1 MKTNPEFIAR
11 DIAGELVLVPVG
23 TAAKDFSGL
32 VTCNEVGAFIW
43 KTLEKGA
50 TMDELV
56 AAILD
61 EFETDERTARGDAEE
76 FIAKLK
82 EINAVEKRKNPPA

>member
-11 DIAGELVLVPVG
+11 DIADELVLVPVG
-23 TAAKDFSGL
+23 TAAKSFGGL

-43 KTLEKGA
+43 KTLENGA

-61 EFETDERTARGDAEE
+61 EFETDEQTARSDAEE
-76 FIAKLK
+76 FVAKLK
-82 EINAVEKRKNPPA
+82 EINAVI

>member
-23 TAAKDFSGL
+23 TAAKNYAGL

-43 KTLEKGA
+43 KTLESEKS
-50 TMDELV
+50 MDELV
-56 AAILD
+56 NAILD
-61 EFETDERTARGDAEE
+61 EFEINEATARKDAEE
-76 FIAKLK
+76 FVEKLK
-82 EINAVEKRKNPPA
+82 NINAVM

>member
-23 TAAKDFSGL
+23 RAAQNCKGL
-32 VTCNEVGAFIW
+32 ITCNEMGAFIW
-43 KTLEKGA
+43 RRLENEIS
-50 TMDELV
+50 MDALT

-61 EFETDERTARGDAEE
+61 EFEVDEATARADAEE
-76 FIAKLK
+76 FVAKLK
-82 EINAVEKRKNPPA
+82 EIGAVTE

>member
-23 TAAKDFSGL
+23 TAAKNYGGL

-43 KTLEKGA
+43 KKLEGGM

-56 AAILD
+56 SAILE
-61 EFETDERTARGDAEE
+61 EFEIDETTAKSDAEE
-76 FIAKLK
+76 FVEKLK
-82 EINAVEKRKNPPA
+82 KINAVI

>member
-11 DIAGELVLVPVG
+11 DIAGELVLVPIG
-23 TAAKDFSGL
+23 TAAKNYGGL

-43 KTLEKGA
+43 KKLEDGK

-56 AAILD
+56 NAMLD
-61 EFETDERTARGDAEE
+61 EFEVDEPTARNDAEE
-76 FIAKLK
+76 FIGRLK
-82 EINAVEKRKNPPA
+82 EIGAVI

>member
-23 TAAKDFSGL
+23 TAAKNYGGL

-43 KTLEKGA
+43 KKLEGGM

-56 AAILD
+56 GAILD
-61 EFETDERTARGDAEE
+61 EFEIDEPTAKKDAEE
-76 FIAKLK
+76 FIEKLK
-82 EINAVEKRKNPPA
+82 KINAVI

>member
-1 MKTNPEFIAR
+1 MCRGSGSATDMLP
-11 DIAGELVLVPVG
+11 
-23 TAAKDFSGL
+23 AKSFGGL

-43 KTLEKGA
+43 KTLENGA

-61 EFETDERTARGDAEE
+61 EFETDEQTARSDAEE
-76 FIAKLK
+76 FVAKLK
-82 EINAVEKRKNPPA
+82 EINAVI

>member
-23 TAAKDFSGL
+23 TAAKNYGGL

-43 KTLEKGA
+43 KKLEGGM

-56 AAILD
+56 SAILD
-61 EFETDERTARGDAEE
+61 EFEIDEPTAKSDAEE
-76 FIAKLK
+76 FVEKLK
-82 EINAVEKRKNPPA
+82 KINAVI

>member
-1 MKTNPEFIAR
+1 
-11 DIAGELVLVPVG
+11 
-23 TAAKDFSGL
+23 
-32 VTCNEVGAFIW
+32 
-43 KTLEKGA
+43 
-50 TMDELV
+50 MDELV

-82 EINAVEKRKNPPA
+82 EINAVE

>member
-23 TAAKDFSGL
+23 TAAKNYGGL

-43 KTLEKGA
+43 KTLETGA
-50 TMDELV
+50 DMDGLV
-56 AAILD
+56 EAIFA
-61 EFETDERTARGDAEE
+61 EFDIDAQTARTDAEE
-76 FIAKLK
+76 FIAKLR
-82 EINAVEKRKNPPA
+82 EINAVL

>member
-1 MKTNPEFIAR
+1 MKTNPEFVAR

-23 TAAKDFSGL
+23 TAAKSCKGL

-43 KTLEKGA
+43 KQLENEKD
-50 TMDELV
+50 MDSLV

-61 EFETDERTARGDAEE
+61 EFEIDEATARGDAEE
-76 FIAKLK
+76 FVNKLI
-82 EINAVEKRKNPPA
+82 ELGAII

>member
-23 TAAKDFSGL
+23 TAAKNYGGL

-43 KTLEKGA
+43 KTLETGA
-50 TMDELV
+50 DMDGLV
-56 AAILD
+56 EAILA
-61 EFETDERTARGDAEE
+61 EFDIDAQTARTDAEE
-76 FIAKLK
+76 FIAKLR
-82 EINAVEKRKNPPA
+82 EINAVL

>member
-1 MKTNPEFIAR
+1 MRSAPAMPTW
-11 DIAGELVLVPVG
+11 
-23 TAAKDFSGL
+23 AAVKG
-32 VTCNEVGAFIW
+32 NEVLLNSQDGTGDSNGNI
-43 KTLEKGA
+43 
-50 TMDELV
+50 MNELV

-82 EINAVEKRKNPPA
+82 EINAVE

>member
-23 TAAKDFSGL
+23 TAAKNYGGL

-43 KTLEKGA
+43 KKLETGA
-50 TMDELV
+50 DMDELV
-56 AAILD
+56 EAILT
-61 EFETDERTARGDAEE
+61 EFDIDAQTARTDAEE
-76 FIAKLK
+76 FIAKLR
-82 EINAVEKRKNPPA
+82 EINAVL

>member
-23 TAAKDFSGL
+23 TAAKNYGGL

-43 KTLEKGA
+43 KKLEQE
-50 TMDELV
+50 TTIDELV
-56 AAILD
+56 SAILD
-61 EFETDERTARGDAEE
+61 EFEIDEATAKADAEE
-76 FIAKLK
+76 FVGKLK
-82 EINAVEKRKNPPA
+82 KINAVI

>member
-23 TAAKDFSGL
+23 SAAKACKGL

-43 KTLEKGA
+43 KTLENE
-50 TMDELV
+50 MNLDELT
-56 AAILD
+56 AAILT
-61 EFETDERTARGDAEE
+61 EFEIDEATAKSDAAE
-76 FIAKLK
+76 FTEKLK
-82 EINAVEKRKNPPA
+82 NIGALI

>member
-23 TAAKDFSGL
+23 TAAKNFGGL

-43 KTLEKGA
+43 KTLEREM

-61 EFETDERTARGDAEE
+61 EFEVDEPTARSDAEE
-76 FIAKLK
+76 FVAKLRQ
-82 EINAVEKRKNPPA
+82 IDAII

>member
-23 TAAKDFSGL
+23 TAAKNYAGL

-43 KTLEKGA
+43 KKLESE
-50 TMDELV
+50 TSMDGLV
-56 AAILD
+56 SAILD
-61 EFETDERTARGDAEE
+61 EFEIDEATARKDAEE
-76 FIAKLK
+76 FVEKLK
-82 EINAVEKRKNPPA
+82 GINAVI

>member
-23 TAAKDFSGL
+23 TAAKNYGGL

-43 KTLEKGA
+43 KKLEGGM

-56 AAILD
+56 SAILD
-61 EFETDERTARGDAEE
+61 EFEIDETTAKSDAEE
-76 FIAKLK
+76 FVEKLK
-82 EINAVEKRKNPPA
+82 KINAVI

>member
-23 TAAKDFSGL
+23 AAAKNYAGL

-43 KTLEKGA
+43 KTLENE
-50 TMDELV
+50 TSMDELV
-56 AAILD
+56 NAILD
-61 EFETDERTARGDAEE
+61 EFEIDEDTARKDAEE
-76 FIAKLK
+76 FVEKLK
-82 EINAVEKRKNPPA
+82 GINAVM

>member
-23 TAAKDFSGL
+23 TAAKNYGGL

-43 KTLEKGA
+43 KKLEVGMS
-50 TMDELV
+50 MDELV
-56 AAILD
+56 SAILD
-61 EFETDERTARGDAEE
+61 EFEIDESTARKDAEE
-76 FIAKLK
+76 FVEKLK
-82 EINAVEKRKNPPA
+82 NINAVI

>member
-11 DIAGELVLVPVG
+11 DIAGELVLVPIG
-23 TAAKDFSGL
+23 TAAKNYGGL

-43 KTLEKGA
+43 KELENGK

-56 AAILD
+56 NAILD
-61 EFETDERTARGDAEE
+61 EFEIDEKTAREDAEE
-76 FIAKLK
+76 FVAKLK
-82 EINAVEKRKNPPA
+82 EIGAII

>member
-23 TAAKDFSGL
+23 TAAKNCKGL

-43 KTLEKGA
+43 KKLEKEA
-50 TMDELV
+50 SMEELV
-56 AAILD
+56 SAILD
-61 EFETDERTARGDAEE
+61 EFNVDENTAKNDAEE
-76 FIAKLK
+76 FIEKLK
-82 EINAVEKRKNPPA
+82 KINAIC

>member
-23 TAAKDFSGL
+23 TAAKNYGGL

-43 KTLEKGA
+43 KKLEGGMS
-50 TMDELV
+50 MDELV
-56 AAILD
+56 SAILD
-61 EFETDERTARGDAEE
+61 EFEVDESTARKDAEE
-76 FIAKLK
+76 FVEKLK
-82 EINAVEKRKNPPA
+82 NINAVI